1 MRAARLPLPC
11 APAAPSPSPA
21 AGRSSADE
29 GLDQGDD
36 EHGEQDEL
44 GEEAAADESEGN
56 VPRGDARHL
65 LRRNA
70 EARQPRADVHL
81 GYLTEL
87 YTSPR
92 FAGIPPG
99 DRYAVLMHVTRHYL
113 SHIVR
118 NGGALPREPAPFLRK
133 HRTGNQLNRY
143 VPMPWPDR
151 LTAALLRAP
160 RAVTA
165 ERLPSRRTGAQRGR
179 DTSPASTL
187 TPAVYG
193 VLKGKDQRPRAA
205 LLGEADAHLSCVLGQ
220 YDDDAGERAD
230 RCHY

>member
-1 MRAARLPLPC
+1 MRRAPTPTTTAQVRRAFRRKHHRCFCRAASPLRAAHCPPAIIVRARKPVRAARLPLPC

-133 HRTGNQLNRY
+133 HRTGKL
-143 VPMPWPDR
+143 V
-151 LTAALLRAP
+151 LRDL
-160 RAVTA
+160 VW
-165 ERLPSRRTGAQRGR
+165 SR
-179 DTSPASTL
+179 
-187 TPAVYG
+187 
-193 VLKGKDQRPRAA
+193 
-205 LLGEADAHLSCVLGQ
+205 
-220 YDDDAGERAD
+220 DDE
-230 RCHY
+230 